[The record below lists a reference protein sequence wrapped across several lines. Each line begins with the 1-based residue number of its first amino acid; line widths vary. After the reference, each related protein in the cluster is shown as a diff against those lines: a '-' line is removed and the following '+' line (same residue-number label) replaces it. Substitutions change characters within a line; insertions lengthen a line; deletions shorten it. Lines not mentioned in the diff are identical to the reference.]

1 MNIRTTFAAGRLTVY
16 LLGELDHHE
25 ARCTTRAI
33 DDLLDEYLPRDCVL
47 DLNGLSFMDSSG
59 IAVVMRAQKRMRA
72 LDGGAVL
79 RGVPPQAKKVFAAA
93 GIFRLIPL
101 EEGESS
107 DESKTE

>member
-1 MNIRTTFAAGRLTVY
+1 MLQFDDVSRVLTVAPQ
-16 LLGELDHHE
+16 GELDHCMAE
-25 ARCTTRAI
+25 RIRNTI
-33 DDLLDEYLPRDCVL
+33 DATVLKTDAKVVVFDLSEV
-47 DLNGLSFMDSSG
+47 GFMDSSG

-101 EEGESS
+101 EEGENS